1 MKKNHAKFLLQ
12 RFGASYA
19 HVREFLLSR
28 NRKVSRT
35 TLSEIF
41 NHGNWPKRGDAAQL
55 KSDLEDYL
63 RSLGACKEEI
73 QTAWLNP
80 PLRGAR
86 GVSSHNSSSPQP
98 GPTPEEILLR
108 RKTMI
113 GPEIQ
118 KALGF
123 SKDPFDN
130 ELESSDDVLA
140 TSSSQKALNKLLDA
154 VKHQKFVALHGPVG
168 SGKSTLKIL
177 LVQEL
182 KRRQNYLISE
192 PVIIDKEKCR
202 PSNIINAMFDDFQ
215 YAQSR
220 SKAMKRVSPLKGDLE
235 ERTRWVNA
243 LFHLK
248 VREGKK
254 LVLIIDEAH
263 GLRTDTLR
271 ALKRFHELQ
280 DGFQK
285 LLSIILI
292 GQEELVSL
300 LSGNFEL
307 REVSARINLI
317 EMKPIPKAVDDY
329 LSHKIER
336 AGGELAKI
344 MDESALK
351 TIKRLLPNALP
362 LTLNNLTSKSIE
374 HAFEVGHFPV
384 TGEIVESAY
393 RNIKNLAA

>member
-1 MKKNHAKFLLQ
+1 
-12 RFGASYA
+12 
-19 HVREFLLSR
+19 
-28 NRKVSRT
+28 
-35 TLSEIF
+35 
-41 NHGNWPKRGDAAQL
+41 
-55 KSDLEDYL
+55 
-63 RSLGACKEEI
+63 
-73 QTAWLNP
+73 
-80 PLRGAR
+80 
-86 GVSSHNSSSPQP
+86 
-98 GPTPEEILLR
+98 
-108 RKTMI
+108 MI
-113 GPEIQ
+113 GQEIQ
-118 KALGF
+118 KALGLT
-123 SKDPFDN
+123 KDPFDN

-140 TSSSQKALNKLLDA
+140 TPSSQKALNKLLDA

-215 YAQSR
+215 YAKSR
-220 SKAMKRVSPLKGDLE
+220 SNAMKRISPIKGDLE

-271 ALKRFHELQ
+271 SLKRFHELQ

-307 REVSARINLI
+307 REVSARINMI

-329 LSHKIER
+329 LTHKIER
-336 AGGELAKI
+336 AGGELVKI
-344 MDESALK
+344 MDDSALK

-374 HAFEVGHFPV
+374 HAFEVGQFPV